1 LLSPSVAFAPEAVA
15 VDLGDGEVRS
25 LSGSMAWIDK
35 LRGDGK
41 RTLLVFAGDHLA
53 LTGSRRWARRA

>member
-1 LLSPSVAFAPEAVA
+1 
-15 VDLGDGEVRS
+15 
-25 LSGSMAWIDK
+25 MAWIDK

-41 RTLLVFAGDHLA
+41 RTLLVFAGDHLE